1 MMGKIDSAKEI
12 LIAFGLPEKQQNDR
26 SARTLIALA
35 NLKRNSSWNQ
45 AESKP
50 MTIHEIIEF
59 IKQYYKFVYAEN
71 SRETIRRQT
80 IHQFEQ
86 AGIVIR
92 NIDDPYRPTNSPLT
106 NYSLSQESL
115 EVIKSY
121 KSQDWEDKVSEYLEK
136 IGTLTDKYHKKRKAL
151 HIPISIK
158 NKDFTLSPG
167 KHNELQ
173 VKIKEK
179 FVPLFAPGAVLLY
192 MGDTSLK
199 HLFIDT
205 KNIKKLNIDI
215 TQHGKLPDIVLYLE
229 ERDWLYLIEAVTSHG
244 PVSHTRVVQL
254 QELLKNNTSH
264 KIYISAFP
272 DFKTFLKYAKDIAW
286 DTDIWIAERPEHM
299 IHYNGNKFLKPL

>member
-1 MMGKIDSAKEI
+1 MGKIDSAKEI

-59 IKQYYKFVYAEN
+59 IKRYYKFVYAEN

-92 NIDDPYRPTNSPLT
+92 NVDDPYRPTNSPLT

-115 EVIKSY
+115 EVIRSY
-121 KSQDWEDKVSEYLEK
+121 KSQDWEDRVSEYLEK
-136 IGTLTDKYHKKRKAL
+136 IGTLTEKYHKKRKAL
-151 HIPISIK
+151 NMPISIK
-158 NKDFTLSPG
+158 NKNFKLSPG

-173 VKIKEK
+173 ITIIEE
-179 FVPLFAPGAVLLY
+179 FIPLFAP
-192 MGDTSLK
+192 
-199 HLFIDT
+199 
-205 KNIKKLNIDI
+205 
-215 TQHGKLPDIVLYLE
+215 
-229 ERDWLYLIEAVTSHG
+229 
-244 PVSHTRVVQL
+244 
-254 QELLKNNTSH
+254 
-264 KIYISAFP
+264 
-272 DFKTFLKYAKDIAW
+272 
-286 DTDIWIAERPEHM
+286 
-299 IHYNGNKFLKPL
+299 

>member
-1 MMGKIDSAKEI
+1 
-12 LIAFGLPEKQQNDR
+12 
-26 SARTLIALA
+26 
-35 NLKRNSSWNQ
+35 
-45 AESKP
+45 
-50 MTIHEIIEF
+50 
-59 IKQYYKFVYAEN
+59 
-71 SRETIRRQT
+71 
-80 IHQFEQ
+80 
-86 AGIVIR
+86 
-92 NIDDPYRPTNSPLT
+92 
-106 NYSLSQESL
+106 
-115 EVIKSY
+115 
-121 KSQDWEDKVSEYLEK
+121 
-136 IGTLTDKYHKKRKAL
+136 
-151 HIPISIK
+151 
-158 NKDFTLSPG
+158 
-167 KHNELQ
+167 
-173 VKIKEK
+173 
-179 FVPLFAPGAVLLY
+179 